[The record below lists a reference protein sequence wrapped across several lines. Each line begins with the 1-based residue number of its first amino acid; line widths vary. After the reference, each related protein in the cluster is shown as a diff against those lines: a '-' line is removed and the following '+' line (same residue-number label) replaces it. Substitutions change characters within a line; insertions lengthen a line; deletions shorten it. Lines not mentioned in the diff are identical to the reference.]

1 MRHVTV
7 RQGHVHRQAR
17 LNPSLK
23 EAMTAR
29 IEENT
34 IHRDNLLRVYEQAW
48 RNTRP
53 DAELVKVKGVRPD

>member
-7 RQGHVHRQAR
+7 RQGHVPR

-34 IHRDNLLRVYEQAW
+34 IHRDNLLRA
-48 RNTRP
+48 
-53 DAELVKVKGVRPD
+53 L

>member
-34 IHRDNLLRVYEQAW
+34 IHRDNLLRA
-48 RNTRP
+48 
-53 DAELVKVKGVRPD
+53 L